1 MNWRI
6 PLFLRVCL
14 VYAVLGAALYVP
26 HFVQARKHKAITQ
39 VSQSAEAK
47 IKSDDTRTPELIT
60 GQPVRIVIANVQIDI
75 GIIPGTLNES
85 SGWTVSQSHANFMNI
100 SAPLNNGDGLTV
112 IYGHDIPTIF
122 HRIKNLQAGD
132 KVYVYDELGRIF
144 AYEYVST
151 EVVQPSDTLRLTNEN
166 KKTAELI
173 LITCDGR
180 LSEKRALVRLKFTG
194 VSQ

>member
-1 MNWRI
+1 MNWRM
-6 PLFLRVCL
+6 PLFLRVSL
-14 VYAVLGAALYVP
+14 VYVVLGAALYVP
-26 HFVQARKHKAITQ
+26 HFVQARKNQAITR

-47 IKSDDTRTPELIT
+47 INSSKNQTPEIIT
-60 GQPVRIVIANVQIDI
+60 GQPVRIVIANAQIDV
-75 GIIPGTLNES
+75 GIITGTFDKTG
-85 SGWTVSQSHANFMNI
+85 GWTVSQSHANFMNI
-100 SAPLNNGDGLTV
+100 SAPLNNGNGLTV

-122 HRIKNLQAGD
+122 NRIKDLKTGD
-132 KVYVYDELGRIF
+132 KVYVYDDYGKVF
-144 AYEYVST
+144 AYDYVAT

-180 LSEKRALVRLKFTG
+180 LSEKRALVRLKFAG